1 MTTIQI
7 NEKTKTGKNILKM
20 LKALSD
26 IENENSI
33 RFLDETEYLLSTK
46 TNKARLVDSLNQARG
61 GEKGKTIAIDDLW
74 K

>member
-46 TNKARLVDSLNQARG
+46 TNKARLIDSLNQAKG
-61 GEKGKTIAIDDLW
+61 GEKGKIIAIDDLW

>member
-7 NEKTKTGKNILKM
+7 NEKTKIGKNILKM
-20 LKALSD
+20 LRELS
-26 IENENSI
+26 ENENKNSI
-33 RFLDETEYLLSTK
+33 KFLDETEYLLSTK
-46 TNKARLVDSLNQARG
+46 ANKARLLHSLNQANG

>member
-20 LKALSD
+20 LKALAD

-46 TNKARLVDSLNQARG
+46 TNKARLIDSVNQANG
-61 GEKGKTIAIDDLW
+61 GKKGKTIAIDDLW